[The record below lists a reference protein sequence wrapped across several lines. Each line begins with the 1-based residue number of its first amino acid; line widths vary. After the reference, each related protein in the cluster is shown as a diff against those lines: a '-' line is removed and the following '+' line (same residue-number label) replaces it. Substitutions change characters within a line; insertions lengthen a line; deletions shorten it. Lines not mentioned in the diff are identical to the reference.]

1 MADEKGKATKL
12 TRDDLR
18 SIDVGRTKTFYLPD
32 AKACDNGKS
41 LAYQF
46 QNFLGC
52 KFSVQTDYTANTLTI
67 TRNAL

>member
-1 MADEKGKATKL
+1 MADKATKL

-18 SIDVGRTKTFYLPD
+18 SIPMGRTKVFTLSD

-46 QNFLGC
+46 QNILGC
-52 KFSVQTDYTANTLTI
+52 KFSVQTDYVNNQLSI

>member
-1 MADEKGKATKL
+1 MADKATKL
-12 TRDDLR
+12 TRSDLR
-18 SIDVGRTKTFYLPD
+18 SIPMGRTKTFSLSD

-46 QNFLGC
+46 QNILGC
-52 KFSVQTDYTANTLTI
+52 KFSVQTDYVNNQLTI